1 MIFNIF
7 LISKTKAIIKVS
19 SNCVVVS
26 MTCSFCCYQ
35 GKGYWLLYQLLFW
48 CPVTDCVEFAWQR
61 AGHACVR
68 CCARGSS
75 RFSIISWLGKPA
87 NFRGQGYCSILQRS
101 RDKLRAKVFSGQ
113 RPSSRSDHRLASF
126 LSVFLHK

>member
-1 MIFNIF
+1 MYSNYHNFYDALIGATKTRSFCGHFSVVNVIIDNCSIKRVIFNVF

-35 GKGYWLLYQLLFW
+35 GKGYWLLYQLLFR
-48 CPVTDCVEFAWQR
+48 CPVTECVEFAWQR

-75 RFSIISWLGKPA
+75 RFSIIT
-87 NFRGQGYCSILQRS
+87 
-101 RDKLRAKVFSGQ
+101 
-113 RPSSRSDHRLASF
+113 
-126 LSVFLHK
+126 